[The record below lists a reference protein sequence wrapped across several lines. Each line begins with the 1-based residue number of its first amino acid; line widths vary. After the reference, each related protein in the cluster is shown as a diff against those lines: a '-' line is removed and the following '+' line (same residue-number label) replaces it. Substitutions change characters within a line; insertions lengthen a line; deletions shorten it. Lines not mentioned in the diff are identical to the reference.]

1 MGVLFKTNSQFVAGL
16 VARLRNEII
25 PECFAASEQK
35 RFKVALFILD
45 DMVEHLG
52 PNYFSAEDF

>member
-1 MGVLFKTNSQFVAGL
+1 MGVLFKTHSQFVQGL

-25 PECFAASEQK
+25 PECFAATEQK

-52 PNYFSAEDF
+52 PTYFSPADF